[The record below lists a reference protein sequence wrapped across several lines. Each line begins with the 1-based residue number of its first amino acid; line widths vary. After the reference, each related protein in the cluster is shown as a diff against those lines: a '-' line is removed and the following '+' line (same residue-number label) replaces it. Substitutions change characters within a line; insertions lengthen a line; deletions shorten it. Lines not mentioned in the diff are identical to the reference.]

1 MQQGVK
7 LPLAVAGALGQQL
20 GGGVAA
26 VAGPLQLLQLGAEG
40 SAIPGQGLWR
50 QGACQHQGAFP
61 LGRRAAE
68 VFDGCAHAGAHLLFV
83 LFGEFAGDAQG
94 PIPQHCQQIVE

>member
-1 MQQGVK
+1 MQQGVE

-26 VAGPLQLLQLGAEG
+26 VAGLLQRLQLSAESG
-40 SAIPGQGLWR
+40 AIPGQGLWR
-50 QGACQHQGAFP
+50 QGACYHQGAFP

-68 VFDGCAHAGAHLLFV
+68 VLDGCAHAGAHLLFV
-83 LFGEFAGDAQG
+83 FLGEFAGDAQG
-94 PIPQHCQQIVE
+94 PITQHRQQIVE